1 MTDPTP
7 ASEDHKQESGGE
19 GPPPGNS
26 SLPNP
31 PPKATT
37 TDLGR
42 FPEKSETGEITTF
55 LDPNPL
61 PEAIHHAKK
70 VSSAQDVPPSEEGAS
85 GFPRNIDPQIE
96 IEKRIGAGG
105 MGEVFL
111 GRQKHLG
118 RKVAVKRIRDW
129 GADDATKERFIHE
142 AKAQSRLQHAGIAQ
156 VYDLREADGALY
168 LIMEHVEGRTLEE
181 ALAKEGKF
189 TPETIASIG
198 VQLTDALEAAAHEGY
213 IHRDLKPGNVM
224 LTADGKVK
232 IIDFGLALLVRN
244 LKQTRFTEKGEVF
257 GTPAYMSPEQL
268 NQEANLDIRSDI
280 WSLGVLLYT
289 LATGETPFT
298 GKDFVCTVKNVM
310 MSEPVPL
317 ATLEPGFPP
326 GLWQAIARSLRKNRA
341 DRWQD
346 YPAFRAALLDCRGP
360 QLGLTGS
367 ALGSAGARRRPA
379 RRWAAVLVGVALL
392 VLVVAAAARFL
403 PKDPAVTSSNGETPK
418 REDSAH
424 LREAPAK
431 AELDSTRK
439 ISAPADVPLSSPTEK
454 ESAPPIPAEPPP
466 KPVPLR
472 DKLAG
477 YVLTK
482 AEASLAGDL
491 LELFSRHHPH
501 LMAKEFGKVLPELE
515 AFEKARLGLSR
526 EERPSPEKEYSAS
539 QVRSAANMV
548 RLAAGAM
555 VSRLEALRL
564 SRESV
569 TLILNDGKEQ
579 RGSVHSI
586 DKAFVTLS
594 LASGGD
600 LRIALESIQP
610 ESLKG
615 QTAPAAAYLA
625 FLALSGSPEASLPDI
640 VDLAESRDDLL
651 FWIPVALRLAR
662 LEVEAVA
669 RAAAAELK
677 KPAETPEEKRVA
689 ERLAGRVEALAEIVE
704 ARKDVV
710 TRLFSYAK
718 PEFEL
723 VERESRAL
731 KLLKGNAH
739 PGVLALGGGTAAFPV
754 AAEVLL
760 SRFKGRLES
769 AHDELQAG
777 SGWHGFSWQ
786 LFPPEPSVKEA
797 LKYWNPDGEGHG
809 TVLQAADVER
819 RISMGRG
826 AKRASEG
833 LVARLAFDS
842 DSRAR
847 QAAHWRLLLRNK
859 DGAAHYLR
867 FDDRSCA
874 LFRTRLE
881 AGEPDR
887 QIAAVQ
893 LPSSSKPGAERELAL
908 LPVEG
913 SLHVMLD
920 GRHVLAVPEADA
932 VIPMQLSLAVT
943 QGTLAIKSI
952 KVMKSPSEEN
962 Q

>member
-1 MTDPTP
+1 MSNPDP
-7 ASEDHKQESGGE
+7 ASESRSAPTGAAGS
-19 GPPPGNS
+19 PS
-26 SLPNP
+26 SEPAAAAP

-37 TDLGR
+37 TDLSR
-42 FPEKSETGEITTF
+42 FPEKGETVEITTF
-55 LDPNPL
+55 LAAEGSPNTSRG
-61 PEAIHHAKK
+61 EAK
-70 VSSAQDVPPSEEGAS
+70 VPPPMAPPAPSEGPWS
-85 GFPRNIDPQIE
+85 LDPQIE
-96 IEKRIGAGG
+96 ILERIGIGG

-118 RKVAVKRIRDW
+118 RNVAVKRIRDW
-129 GADDATKERFIHE
+129 GADAATKERFIHE
-142 AKAQSRLQHAGIAQ
+142 AKAQSRLQHPGIAQ
-156 VYDLREADGALY
+156 VHDLRESGGEFY
-168 LIMEHVEGRTLEE
+168 LIMEYVEGRTLEE
-181 ALAKEGKF
+181 VLAKEGKF
-189 TPETIASIG
+189 TSDRIVSVG

-244 LKQTRFTEKGEVF
+244 LKQTRFTEKGEVL
-257 GTPAYMSPEQL
+257 GTPAFMSPEQL
-268 NQEANLDIRSDI
+268 NQQESLDIRSDI

-310 MSEPVPL
+310 MAEPVPL
-317 ATLEPGFPP
+317 PTLESGFPP
-326 GLWQAIARSLRKNRA
+326 GLWDAIARALRKDRA
-341 DRWQD
+341 ERWQD
-346 YPAFRAALLDCRGP
+346 YAAFRAALLNCGDSR
-360 QLGLTGS
+360 LGLAANSNSRSSG
-367 ALGSAGARRRPA
+367 GPRRRS
-379 RRWAAVLVGVALL
+379 RELAAVLLGL
-392 VLVVAAAARFL
+392 VLLALGLLAAARLFNN
-403 PKDPAVTSSNGETPK
+403 PAVPSSSDKPIQ
-418 REDSAH
+418 REDSA
-424 LREAPAK
+424 K
-431 AELDSTRK
+431 ADLDSIRRN
-439 ISAPADVPLSSPTEK
+439 SAPADLPLSSPTEK
-454 ESAPPIPAEPPP
+454 EASLP
-466 KPVPLR
+466 KPAKPHQKPMPLR
-472 DKLAG
+472 EKLAG
-477 YVLTK
+477 YALTK

-491 LELFSRHHPH
+491 LDLFSRLRPQ
-501 LMAKEFGKVLPELE
+501 LIAKEFGAVLPELE
-515 AFEKARLGLSR
+515 AFEKTRLGLSG
-526 EERPSPEKEYSAS
+526 EERPSPEKEYAVS
-539 QVRSAANMV
+539 QVRGATSMV

-555 VSRLEALRL
+555 VSRLEALRH
-564 SRESV
+564 SGESV

-579 RGSVHSI
+579 RGAVQSV
-586 DKAFVTLS
+586 DKGFVTLT
-594 LASGGD
+594 LASGGE
-600 LRIALESIQP
+600 LRIALESIRP

-615 QTAPAAAYLA
+615 QTAPATAYLA
-625 FLALSGSPEASLPDI
+625 LLSLTGNPEASLPDI
-640 VDLAESRDDLL
+640 VDLADSRDDLI

-669 RAAAAELK
+669 RAAATELK
-677 KPAETPEEKRVA
+677 KGNATPEGKRVA
-689 ERLAGRVEALAEIVE
+689 DRLAARVEALAELLG
-704 ARKDVV
+704 ARKDIV

-760 SRFKGRLES
+760 SRFKGRLKSE
-769 AHDELQAG
+769 HDELQAG

-809 TVLQAADVER
+809 TILQAADVER

-826 AKRASEG
+826 AKRAPEG
-833 LVARLAFDS
+833 LVARLVFDA
-842 DSRAR
+842 DARAR
-847 QAAHWRLLLRNK
+847 QAAHWRLLLRSK
-859 DGAAHYLR
+859 DGAPHYLR

-881 AGEPDR
+881 AGEADR
-887 QIAAVQ
+887 QIAAAQ
-893 LPSSSKPGAERELAL
+893 LPASSKPGAERELAL

-920 GRHVLAVPEADA
+920 GWHVLAVPEADA
-932 VIPMQLSLAVT
+932 VIPMQLSVAVT
-943 QGTLAIKSI
+943 QGTLAIRSI